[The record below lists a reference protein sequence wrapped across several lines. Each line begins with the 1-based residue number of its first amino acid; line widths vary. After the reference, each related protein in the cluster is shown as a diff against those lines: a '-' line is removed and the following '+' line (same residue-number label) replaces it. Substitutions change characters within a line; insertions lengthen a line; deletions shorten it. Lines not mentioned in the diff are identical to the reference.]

1 MASAEDKDIVIECS
15 PYSDTNV
22 EIKNLKSPSYEIIST
37 PDIFEYGEPINIFL
51 QIIFVIFMF
60 GFLAFIFKAINSIL
74 SNSIFPLDNVIKA
87 LYVMLAI
94 LGIICLFI
102 EITDSNIPYYI
113 LAIII
118 IILLIPVL
126 LFKSLEKKQTENKLK
141 KIGFAIFPFFD
152 FFSNEGNNFI
162 VTSIFSAGVI
172 AIVLFINTQIKEKQD
187 YSVEFILM
195 NLFGLWGIIQAFT
208 YLKNTVVPN

>member
-22 EIKNLKSPSYEIIST
+22 EIKNLKSPSYEIISM

-60 GFLAFIFKAINSIL
+60 GFLAFIFKAVNSIL

-102 EITDSNIPYYI
+102 EISDSDIPYYI

-126 LFKSLEKKQTENKLK
+126 LFKSLEKEQTENKLK
-141 KIGFAIFPFFD
+141 EIAFVIFPFFD
-152 FFSNEGNNFI
+152 KGKFWVTVCFSWLVIIMLIGYN
-162 VTSIFSAGVI
+162 SII
-172 AIVLFINTQIKEKQD
+172 IDTRTEKQD

-195 NLFGLWGIIQAFT
+195 NLFGLWGIIQALT
-208 YLKNTVVPN
+208 YFYFSY